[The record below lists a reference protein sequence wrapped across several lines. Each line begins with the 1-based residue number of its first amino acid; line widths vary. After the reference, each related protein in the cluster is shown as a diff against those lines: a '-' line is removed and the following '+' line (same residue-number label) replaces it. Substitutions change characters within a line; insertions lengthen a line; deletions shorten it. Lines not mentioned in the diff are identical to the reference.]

1 MGKPLFNLVVSEKGD
16 GAVELHWEE
25 CGEAFLFSASV
36 MTNACMLCTCV
47 VTFYCYT
54 CPLHTSVSR
63 FLCGYVRISIVIAA
77 INIVRSIDMF
87 RSVQFSYYINNRQ
100 PSGSL
105 SNVLSRLAVGVRVDG
120 DDETQRKEHERE
132 GDQEEGTR
140 HRVLS
145 SRAGLRALA
154 RRQTRQIE
162 IEENIDRE
170 EGLVAWRERGE
181 HRRLDARPRNSRLV
195 LCVSVT
201 SV

>member
-1 MGKPLFNLVVSEKGD
+1 VGKPLFNLVVSEKGD

-25 CGEAFLFSASV
+25 CGEAFLFSGPV

-140 HRVLS
+140 HRVFL
-145 SRAGLRALA
+145 
-154 RRQTRQIE
+154 
-162 IEENIDRE
+162 
-170 EGLVAWRERGE
+170 
-181 HRRLDARPRNSRLV
+181 
-195 LCVSVT
+195 
-201 SV
+201 